1 MKDLPTVT
9 SAEGRT
15 FTVAD
20 FYEAGREELSLELVA
35 GGRNLKR
42 VIEEPIANR
51 PGLALTGFYEHFA
64 WKRLQVIGK
73 AETAYLDSLS
83 PDERRERFRA
93 LVDHRAF
100 CFIFTNGQ
108 MPGPVEMEFAST
120 SGAVLMTSPLKTRH
134 FVHRSAFVLERLGA
148 PATSIYGTMV
158 EVCGLGVLFEG
169 DPGLGKSETA
179 LGLIK
184 RGCALIADDLTCVR
198 KEVGNNTLYGSASE
212 STAGYMEIRGIGIMH
227 IPSLFGVSA
236 VRGEKCLELVITFK
250 RLQDVVG
257 EIVRIGQTRRVR
269 TILGVDVPNIIIPV
283 SAGRD
288 LVNLVETA
296 AMQQKLLMSGGDP
309 VFDLSERLRRRAD
322 SAKQSEPRPM
332 NGKRKLRRVN
342 GG

>member
-1 MKDLPTVT
+1 MKVLPTVA

-20 FYEAGREELSLELVA
+20 FFEAGREELSLELVA
-35 GGRNLKR
+35 GGRNLRR

-73 AETAYLDSLS
+73 AETAYLDSLPS
-83 PDERRERFRA
+83 AVRRERIRA
-93 LVDHRAF
+93 LVDRHAF

-108 MPGPVEMEFAST
+108 RPGLVETEFAT
-120 SGAVLMTSPLKTRH
+120 TAGAVLMTSPLKTRH
-134 FVHRSAFVLERLGA
+134 FMHRSAFLLERLGA

-184 RGCALIADDLTCVR
+184 RGCALIADDLTCIR
-198 KEVGNNTLYGSASE
+198 KEVGDGQLYGSASD
-212 STAGYMEIRGIGIMH
+212 STAGYMEIRGIGILH
-227 IPSLFGVSA
+227 IPSIFGVSA
-236 VRGEKCLELVITFK
+236 VRGEKRLELVITLK
-250 RLQDVVG
+250 RLQDVKG
-257 EIVRIGQTRRVR
+257 DIDRTGQTRHVK

-283 SAGRD
+283 SEGRD

-296 AMQQKLLMSGGDP
+296 AMQQKLLLTGFDP
-309 VFDLSERLRRRAD
+309 VATLSERLRRRAD
-322 SAKQSEPRPM
+322 AAQTKVSKKR
-332 NGKRKLRRVN
+332 GKR
-342 GG
+342 

>member
-1 MKDLPTVT
+1 MKVLP
-9 SAEGRT
+9 SGSSSKGRS

-35 GGRNLKR
+35 GGANMDR
-42 VIEEPIANR
+42 VIDEPIANR

-64 WKRLQVIGK
+64 WKRLQVIGN
-73 AETAYLDSLS
+73 AETAYLDSLC
-83 PDERRERFRA
+83 PAERRARLDA
-93 LVDHRAF
+93 LVEHKAF

-108 MPGPVEMEFAST
+108 HPGQTEMEFASA
-120 SGAVLMTSPLKTRH
+120 SGAVLMTSPLETRH

-184 RGCALIADDLTCVR
+184 RGYALIADDLTCVR
-198 KEVGNNTLYGSASE
+198 KEIGSNTLYGSASE

-227 IPSLFGVSA
+227 IPSLFGVAA
-236 VRGEKCLELVITFK
+236 VRGEKCLELVVTFK
-250 RLQDVVG
+250 RLQDVAG
-257 EIVRIGQTRRVR
+257 EIDRIGQTRRVR

-296 AMQQKLLMSGGDP
+296 AMQQKLLMLGGDP

-322 SAKQSEPRPM
+322 SAMRADPGANRA
-332 NGKRKLRRVN
+332 KRKVRKGN